1 MFVHGVDVGIEP
13 FDRRS
18 GIHHLHHGLVHVL
31 HAGLGFPLNGGKRVM
46 PTLRINNE
54 TLINPSENELLKAVQ
69 KADPEDVKR
78 FLNLAFY
85 RRFSLQPQPRYV
97 EVHPGGGA
105 AGIRLSR
112 FDAVAQLVRRLE
124 TE

>member
-1 MFVHGVDVGIEP
+1 MLKRAFGDDAVAVRVNAAGQGD
-13 FDRRS
+13 FFQ
-18 GIHHLHHGLVHVL
+18 VHVD
-31 HAGLGFPLNGGKRVM
+31 
-46 PTLRINNE
+46 
-54 TLINPSENELLKAVQ
+54 VQ

-78 FLNLAFY
+78 FLNHAFY
-85 RRFSLQPQPRYV
+85 RRFGLQPQPRYV

-124 TE
+124 AE